1 MVSNTLFVLYAGLV
15 FLGGVRSGATDTE
28 TSWHRFVRSPVS
40 SIVKPIGIVSGS
52 TIGNVSNPNGLINRK
67 RPTVLSRGDEDD
79 LLPTVVVDF
88 GQNVVGILSLELG
101 GSHNTSV
108 GLPGLRL
115 AFSETMEYL
124 TNRSDFTR
132 SDNASGNE
140 KLTNGTDQVAVKNSN
155 YTWTDFHGCENGTK
169 VCSDGLH
176 GFRYVKIW
184 LEALA
189 SDALYTSSAL
199 TIISALS

>member
-1 MVSNTLFVLYAGLV
+1 MVSNTLLVLYAGLV
-15 FLGGVRSGATDTE
+15 LLGGVQSSTADKKA
-28 TSWHRFVRSPVS
+28 SWHQFVRSPVS
-40 SIVKPIGIVSGS
+40 NIVKPIGIVSGS
-52 TIGNVSNPNGLINRK
+52 TIGNVSNPNGLINRQG
-67 RPTVLSRGDEDD
+67 PTVLSRSDEND

-101 GSHNTSV
+101 GSQNTSA

-140 KLTNGTDQVAVKNSN
+140 KLTNGTDQLSRTQITPGQTFMGVKMAQR
-155 YTWTDFHGCENGTK
+155 FAQM
-169 VCSDGLH
+169 
-176 GFRYVKIW
+176 GFT
-184 LEALA
+184 A
-189 SDALYTSSAL
+189 SVM
-199 TIISALS
+199 